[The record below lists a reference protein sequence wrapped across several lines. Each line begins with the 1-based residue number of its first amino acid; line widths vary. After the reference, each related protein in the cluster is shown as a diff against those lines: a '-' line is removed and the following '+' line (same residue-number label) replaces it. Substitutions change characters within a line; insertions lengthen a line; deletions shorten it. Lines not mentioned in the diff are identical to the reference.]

1 MPVNTKAS
9 EDSARQ
15 EDAVRVI
22 RVFCL
27 NGPIGAGKTTIA
39 ERILQSWGLD
49 DTLNV
54 ALVQPAQAFGLYL
67 LAKLQTCA
75 SPMLGIE
82 LLDYPMFKKTYF
94 TNKKKFGREILIDA
108 LRYYTGGTPRGY
120 ANFTFVACETV
131 IKKYAGHGNLVLIL
145 DSIGSSEE
153 FNAFTELMEAEYP
166 GAQIELI
173 GIKDPYGED
182 KGIKP
187 DSPDREVLARSVS
200 NPIKPFWVVGNSQ
213 EGYYL
218 LSSWL
223 DELKENAKQES

>member
-1 MPVNTKAS
+1 
-9 EDSARQ
+9 
-15 EDAVRVI
+15 
-22 RVFCL
+22 
-27 NGPIGAGKTTIA
+27 
-39 ERILQSWGLD
+39 
-49 DTLNV
+49 
-54 ALVQPAQAFGLYL
+54 
-67 LAKLQTCA
+67 
-75 SPMLGIE
+75 LGIE

-131 IKKYAGHGNLVLIL
+131 IKKYAGHGNLVLILEVIKKYSAHSNLVLIL